1 MHSVCTYDTSCVS
14 FIINCVCLHP
24 LVNNGTALKTWCTN
38 FASNA
43 LHTVWSITLW
53 FNGQTRLNT
62 LSVYS
67 TLICIFNVYLL
78 EQKSIGTK
86 NAECMEGL
94 QTTIMTVTRFL
105 LNIMWNLFQ
114 VFCWNKTKN
123 VSILWTWPCFV
134 QAVENRELV
143 KGGRL
148 FPAYLH
154 TVGLCNGG
162 FQMCPNLYEF
172 MCLFVCFFPVTPYF
186 LSLQLLCLLVATQCA
201 LPWSVKCVFR
211 HLMEKNLH
219 RSVSTGALAL
229 AGSNKA
235 VKGEY
240 RWKFRCDVCVSGAER
255 RKNHFGLMS
264 AL

>member
-1 MHSVCTYDTSCVS
+1 MCTCW
-14 FIINCVCLHP
+14 NKNP
-24 LVNNGTALKTWCTN
+24 LEPKVQNVWK
-38 FASNA
+38 AS
-43 LHTVWSITLW
+43 
-53 FNGQTRLNT
+53 
-62 LSVYS
+62 
-67 TLICIFNVYLL
+67 
-78 EQKSIGTK
+78 
-86 NAECMEGL
+86 
-94 QTTIMTVTRFL
+94 TTIMTMTRFL
-105 LNIMWNLFQ
+105 LNMMWNLFQ

-123 VSILWTWPCFV
+123 MSILWTWPCFV
-134 QAVENRELV
+134 QAVENCELV

-162 FQMCPNLYEF
+162 FQMCPNLFEF
-172 MCLFVCFFPVTPYF
+172 ICLFVGFFSCNTIFPVTAVIM
-186 LSLQLLCLLVATQCA
+186 SA
-201 LPWSVKCVFR
+201 R
-211 HLMEKNLH
+211 HNTMCSAMECEMCFSPLNGKNLH